1 MNTFCKILFI
11 GFIGQLGFA
20 QNFDKVKLDNYFNAL
35 EINNKF
41 MGSVAVAKNGVL
53 IYSKAIGFS
62 DLENAIKANVNTTY
76 KIGSISKTFTAV
88 LVLKAVEENKL
99 KLHQTLDYYFPE
111 VKNAEKITVE
121 QLLTHRSGIHNF
133 TDDFA
138 YLFYN
143 TQPKTEKEM
152 LEIITNAGSDFEP
165 DSKAAYSNSNYVLL
179 TYILEKS
186 YETTYGE
193 LLQKHITEPLALKD
207 THFGWNDGLEKSQTK
222 SYSYLEIWKPET
234 VTDVSI
240 PLGAGGIVSTPS
252 DLVKFSAALFNG
264 KLLKKESLDFMKT
277 IKEGYG
283 MGLFTIPFYDKT
295 GYGHTGGIDGFTSVF
310 SYFPE
315 DAVSYALTS
324 NGTNFNN
331 NEISIAV
338 LSAILDKPY
347 ELPNFST
354 YQVNEKD
361 LDSYSGL
368 YASTQIPLKITI
380 TKEGNSLTA
389 QATGQSAFPLEA
401 TAQHQFK
408 FQQAGIVLEFNPEE
422 QTMILKQ
429 GGGEFLFKK
438 E

>member
-1 MNTFCKILFI
+1 MNTFCKTLFI

-35 EINNKF
+35 EMNNKF

-62 DLENAIKANVNTTY
+62 DIENAIKANVNTTY

-111 VKNAEKITVE
+111 VKNAGKITVE

-138 YLFYN
+138 YLLYN

-186 YETTYGE
+186 CETTYGE
-193 LLQKHITEPLALKD
+193 LLQKHITEPLVLKD
-207 THFGWNDGLEKSQTK
+207 TYFGWNDGLEKSQTK
-222 SYSYLEIWKPET
+222 SYSYLKIWKPET

-252 DLVKFSAALFNG
+252 DLVKFSDALFNG

-283 MGLFTIPFYDKT
+283 MGLFSIPFYDKS
-295 GYGHTGGIDGFTSVF
+295 GYGHTGGIDGFTSIF

-324 NGTNFNN
+324 NGTNFDN

-361 LDSYSGL
+361 FDSYPGV

-380 TKEGNSLTA
+380 TKERNSLIA

-408 FQQAGIVLEFNPEE
+408 FQQAGIVLEFNMDE

-429 GGGEFLFKK
+429 GGGEFIFKK